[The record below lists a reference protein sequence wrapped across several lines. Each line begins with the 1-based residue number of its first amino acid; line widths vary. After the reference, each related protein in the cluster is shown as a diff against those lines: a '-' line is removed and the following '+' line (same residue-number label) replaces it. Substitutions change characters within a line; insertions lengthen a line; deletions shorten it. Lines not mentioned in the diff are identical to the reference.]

1 MGRLLVGAAI
11 GVGPDMMER
20 TQALIRAKVDVVVL
34 DSAHGH
40 AKGIL
45 KAVREVK
52 NAFPK
57 LQLIA
62 GNVATGAGTE
72 ALIDAGADAVK
83 VGVGPG
89 SICTTRIVA
98 GVGVPQL
105 TAVHDCVQA
114 AAKHGIPIVA
124 DGGIKFSGDIC
135 KAIGAGAAAVM
146 VGSLFAGTDETPGE
160 TFLYQGRKY
169 KGYRGMGSIG
179 AMKDR
184 CSKISSKNSYI
195 FSH

>member
-1 MGRLLVGAAI
+1 M
-11 GVGPDMMER
+11 
-20 TQALIRAKVDVVVL
+20 
-34 DSAHGH
+34 
-40 AKGIL
+40 
-45 KAVREVK
+45 REVK

-72 ALIDAGADAVK
+72 ALIDTGADAVK

-146 VGSLFAGTDETPGE
+146 VGSLFAGTD
-160 TFLYQGRKY
+160 F
-169 KGYRGMGSIG
+169 
-179 AMKDR
+179 
-184 CSKISSKNSYI
+184 SKRWGLHISVP
-195 FSH
+195 